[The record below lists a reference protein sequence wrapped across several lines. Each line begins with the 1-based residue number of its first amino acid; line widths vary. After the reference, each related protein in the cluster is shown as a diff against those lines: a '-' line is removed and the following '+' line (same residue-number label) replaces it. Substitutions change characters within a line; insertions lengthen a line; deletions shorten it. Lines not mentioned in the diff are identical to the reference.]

1 MQSLITSEYSGKF
14 QQDSFYE
21 SDLFTCCF
29 APKWKHKKLWVK
41 AYKNLKVVCL
51 PTEEDKQWLVG
62 YLSRS
67 PIEAVCLNAD
77 LGEASLTVWA
87 DACRIAR
94 KPAFLRLPSRIK
106 KFPSRKG
113 LRRRLRQSL
122 DWAIALALLLVLSP
136 LILGLMILIRSR
148 SHQPT
153 LIREWCVGDRGKI
166 FQLLTLNTTLPWGLR
181 KLPNLVNV
189 LRGET
194 NLWQADHFRLRDLI
208 RS

>member
-1 MQSLITSEYSGKF
+1 MQTLIASIYSNRF
-14 QQDSFYE
+14 QQETFYDSG
-21 SDLFTCCF
+21 LFTCCF
-29 APKWKHKKLWVK
+29 SPKWKQRKLWVR
-41 AYKNLKVVCL
+41 AYKKLKLVYL

-67 PIEAVCLNAD
+67 PIEAVCLHAD
-77 LGEASLTVWA
+77 LGEKSLAVWA
-87 DACRIAR
+87 DACRMAR
-94 KPAFLRLPSRIK
+94 KPAFLRLPSNMK
-106 KFPSRKG
+106 KIPSRKG
-113 LRRRLRQSL
+113 LRRRLRQSF

-136 LILGLMILIRSR
+136 LILGLMLLIRAR

-153 LIREWCVGDRGKI
+153 LVREWCVGDRGKI

-194 NLWQADHFRLRDLI
+194 NLLQTEHFRLRDLM